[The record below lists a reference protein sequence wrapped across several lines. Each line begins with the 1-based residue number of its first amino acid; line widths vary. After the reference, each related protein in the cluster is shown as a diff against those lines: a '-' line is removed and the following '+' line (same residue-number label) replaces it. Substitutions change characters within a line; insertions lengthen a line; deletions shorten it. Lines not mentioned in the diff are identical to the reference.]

1 MNRIIAA
8 TLLTA
13 AALWPAPARAV
24 GEPAVVAEAVPTW
37 NVGDRWKF
45 RTEKDLDRTVTQRLG
60 SFEITMTLNNVKN
73 TTSYTVAGRET
84 VEGEDCYAVTV
95 AGNQELAGIYGT
107 TPAETGAAAGSLV
120 QKSTFEGTEYR
131 RTNDLAF
138 VKLVMRSK
146 GTIEIKGPLAG
157 APTPFESDS
166 ITIANPP
173 VSLFRFPMVEGDRW
187 RVSSALTTVTSG
199 ASSDS
204 IVTTFNYDCRV
215 IGAQSVR
222 LANGTTHE
230 CVAIS
235 QKGTQTVQSQH
246 SGINI
251 DGITGTLFFAPTVG
265 NRVLDEAEGEELLD
279 YELAGKAPTGD

>member
-1 MNRIIAA
+1 
-8 TLLTA
+8 
-13 AALWPAPARAV
+13 
-24 GEPAVVAEAVPTW
+24 
-37 NVGDRWKF
+37 
-45 RTEKDLDRTVTQRLG
+45 
-60 SFEITMTLNNVKN
+60 
-73 TTSYTVAGRET
+73 
-84 VEGEDCYAVTV
+84 
-95 AGNQELAGIYGT
+95 LAGIYGT
-107 TPAETGAAAGSLV
+107 TPTEGGAAGGTLV
-120 QKSTFEGTEYR
+120 QRSTFEGTEYR

-157 APTPFESDS
+157 VPTPFESDS

-187 RVSSALTTVTSG
+187 RVSSALTTVTS
-199 ASSDS
+199 SDS

-222 LANGTTHE
+222 LANGTTYE

-251 DGITGTLFFAPTVG
+251 DDITGTLFFAPTVG